1 MIGKNLR
8 KIMYQL
14 ILMFCMLKK
23 KKICSAYVLKN
34 NVKTENKTEKDDG
47 TMLL

>member
-1 MIGKNLR
+1 
-8 KIMYQL
+8 
-14 ILMFCMLKK
+14 MLKK